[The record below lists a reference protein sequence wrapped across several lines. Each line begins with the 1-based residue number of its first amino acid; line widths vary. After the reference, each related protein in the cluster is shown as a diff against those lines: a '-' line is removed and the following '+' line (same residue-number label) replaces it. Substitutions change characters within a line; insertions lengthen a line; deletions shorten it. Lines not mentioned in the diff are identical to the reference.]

1 MAEENKNL
9 QRPSFLSPERLFDV
23 GFKDVEIG
31 SEDQTK
37 VNVVAEA
44 NLLNPLVQS
53 GMQEIALPSGKTLG
67 IDFDL
72 ISGKLNTQMIEGP
85 DFSLGAASATSAASG
100 AGGAGSMMLMN
111 AKIAKELADLKTE
124 LEALRLQTT
133 NNLNSVS
140 NNLTSAVTNLMGK
153 QSQDFS
159 EEMEITKKSYHH
171 FFDLRLIQAGNA
183 PTWL

>member
-9 QRPSFLSPERLFDV
+9 QKPTFLSPERFFDV
-23 GFKDVEIG
+23 GFKDVELG
-31 SEDQTK
+31 SDAETK
-37 VNVVAEA
+37 VNVAAEA
-44 NLLNPLVQS
+44 SLLDPLVQS

-85 DFSLGAASATSAASG
+85 NYSLGAASATSAASG
-100 AGGAGSMMLMN
+100 AGGAGNMMLMN

-159 EEMEITKKSYHH
+159 EEMEISRKGSQH
-171 FFDLRLIQAGNA
+171 FFDLRLMQAGNA